1 MDAYARS
8 YYLLGQIYERQGDK
22 ARARDQYRRFVELWR
37 DGDLE
42 RGWVAEAPEEARKV
56 NAMIIR
62 QSRKMSVSR
71 WLFVGCL
78 IAMLAPSERMSAK
91 PAFSGIVVFGTTL
104 SDPGNGFVLLGEN
117 GTPPDYEIGP
127 LLVPTLPYA
136 RGGHHLS
143 NGATWIE
150 QFGKSVALGGSV
162 RPALRG
168 SAQATN
174 FAIGTARARVI
185 PVPSGVPDISLTGQ
199 VNAFLA
205 QSGGVADPDALFV
218 IEMGGNDVRDAFAS
232 GDPLIAAAI
241 VDAALD
247 AIAANVI
254 RLYQAG
260 AREFLVM
267 NVPNIALTPAVRA
280 LGPAAVVP
288 ATQATLAFN
297 LGLSAPIVGVLDQL
311 SALPGSSF
319 HLLDAFQLLN
329 EITLSPEAFG
339 LTNVEDAC
347 VTPDV
352 PPFKCDNPDQFLFW
366 DGLHPTRAGHA
377 LLAEE
382 AASVLFP

>member
-1 MDAYARS
+1 
-8 YYLLGQIYERQGDK
+8 
-22 ARARDQYRRFVELWR
+22 
-37 DGDLE
+37 
-42 RGWVAEAPEEARKV
+42 
-56 NAMIIR
+56 MIILR
-62 QSRKMSVSR
+62 NRLLSTSR
-71 WLFVGCL
+71 LLLVGCL
-78 IAMLAPSERMSAK
+78 IAILVPSERISAK

-104 SDPGNGFVLLGEN
+104 SDPGNGFALVGEN

-127 LLVPTLPYA
+127 FLIPTVPYA

-150 QFGKSVALGGSV
+150 QFGKSIGLGGSV

-174 FAIGTARARVI
+174 FAIGTARARVV
-185 PVPSGVPDISLTGQ
+185 PVPPGQPDISLTGQ
-199 VNAFLA
+199 VDAFLL
-205 QSGGVADPDALFV
+205 QSGGVADPEALFV

-232 GDPLIAAAI
+232 GDPVIAAGI
-241 VDAALD
+241 LNAALSS
-247 AIAANVI
+247 IAANVL

-280 LGPAAVVP
+280 LGPAAVGP
-288 ATQATLAFN
+288 ATAATQAFN
-297 LGLSAPIVGVLDQL
+297 LGLSGPLPNDVLDQL
-311 SALPGSSF
+311 SLLPGSSF

-329 EITLSPEAFG
+329 DITADPAAFG

-347 VTPDV
+347 VTPDI
-352 PPFKCDNPDQFLFW
+352 PPFKCQKPDDFLFW
-366 DGLHPTRAGHA
+366 DGLHPTKVGHA
-377 LLAEE
+377 LLAAE